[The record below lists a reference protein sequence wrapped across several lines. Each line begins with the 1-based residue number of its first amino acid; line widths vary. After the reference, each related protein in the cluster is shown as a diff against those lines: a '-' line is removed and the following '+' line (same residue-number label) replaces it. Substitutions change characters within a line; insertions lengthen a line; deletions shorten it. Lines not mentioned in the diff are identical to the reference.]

1 MARIHGKNGQVAMDP
16 LGGTSYAAVQD
27 LSKFSI
33 DAKRDR
39 QVVTAFGDT
48 NVVRVQGLPDFQG
61 DLNGWW
67 NSVTSPA
74 LFDAIFGDVAVAL
87 KLTPNSLE
95 SGFYFAGPAYLDGS
109 IDVDVNGAVGIGGSW
124 VAAGNWSAVP

>member
-16 LGGTSYAAVQD
+16 TGGSTYATVSD
-27 LSKFSI
+27 LSKFSLN
-33 DAKRDR
+33 AQRDR

-87 KLTPNSLE
+87 KLIPNSLE
-95 SGFYFAGPAYLDGS
+95 SSFYFAGPAYLDGS
-109 IDVDVNGAVGIGGSW
+109 IDVDVNGAVGISGSW
-124 VAAGNWSAVP
+124 VAGGNWAVVP